1 LTSLFIFMCIIFI
14 ASILQ
19 TSTGFGFS
27 IMATPFLLLLFQPN
41 EAIQI
46 NLILSLMISLT
57 LIWKIRKS
65 IDFDLMK
72 KFIAGSLAGVPI
84 GIFIFTTIDDLITFK
99 IVVSILLLVLT
110 VLLVLKFRIK
120 RTPFRDYLIGGV
132 SGMLTTSIGMPGPP
146 LLLYFAGTGTKK
158 DVLRATTLAFYLFI
172 YFISFSTQLMFTG
185 TNRVIWESSLFA
197 IPIVILGLLIG
208 QVLFNWINQQI
219 FTIFTYVLLSFTGLY
234 LLIESVFSK

>member
-1 LTSLFIFMCIIFI
+1 MTSLFIFMCIILI

-46 NLILSLMISLT
+46 NLILSLLISLT
-57 LIWKIRKS
+57 LIWKIRKA

-72 KFIAGSLAGVPI
+72 KFIAGSVAGVPN
-84 GIFIFTTIDDLITFK
+84 GIFIFMTINDLTTFK
-99 IVVSILLLVLT
+99 IAVSILLLVLT
-110 VLLVLKFRIK
+110 VLLVLRFRIK

-146 LLLYFAGTGTKK
+146 LLLYFAGTSTKK

-172 YFISFSTQLMFTG
+172 YFISLATQLMFTG
-185 TNRVIWESSLFA
+185 TNRVIWETSLYA
-197 IPIVILGLLIG
+197 IPIVLLGLLIG
-208 QVLFNWINQQI
+208 QVLFNWINQRI

-234 LLIESVFSK
+234 LLFESVFF

>member
-1 LTSLFIFMCIIFI
+1 LTHLLIFICIIFI

-41 EAIQI
+41 EAIQV
-46 NLILSLMISLT
+46 NLILSLLISIA
-57 LIWKIRKS
+57 LIWKIRKA
-65 IDFDLMK
+65 IDFVLMK

-84 GIFIFTTIDDLITFK
+84 GLFIFMTIDDLAAFK
-99 IVVSILLLVLT
+99 IAVSILLLVLT

-120 RTPFRDYLIGGV
+120 RTPLRDYLIGGV

-158 DVLRATTLAFYLFI
+158 AVLRATTLAFYLFI
-172 YFISFSTQLMFTG
+172 YLISLATQLMFTG
-185 TNRVIWESSLFA
+185 TNRVIWESSLKA

-208 QVLFNWINQQI
+208 QVLFNWINQRV
-219 FTIFTYVLLSFTGLY
+219 FTIFTYLLLSFTGVY
-234 LLIESVFSK
+234 LLIESIFF